1 MQNWMGVKILQLVIN
16 ILEITGLLLI
26 GVVSLDTYG
35 TKRRIKPQIALGL
48 LVLAGLLFMAG
59 LVLQII
65 NNV

>member
-1 MQNWMGVKILQLVIN
+1 MGVKILQLVIN

>member
-1 MQNWMGVKILQLVIN
+1 MQNWMGVKILQLVIK

-26 GVVSLDTYG
+26 GIVSLDTYG

-48 LVLAGLLFMAG
+48 LVLAGLLFLAG
-59 LVLQII
+59 LVLLII

>member
-26 GVVSLDTYG
+26 GIVSLDTYG
-35 TKRRIKPQIALGL
+35 IKRRIKAQIALGL
-48 LVLAGLLFMAG
+48 LVLAGLLFLAG
-59 LVLQII
+59 LVLLII